1 MGISYSAVK
10 PELDTLGKY
19 NLKTHGQF
27 QGSNF
32 IGFEN
37 IMLQSAKIVDLGQ
50 SSGSEKTHGVKK

>member
-1 MGISYSAVK
+1 MYCMGISYSAVK

-37 IMLQSAKIVDLGQ
+37 IMLQSAK
-50 SSGSEKTHGVKK
+50 